1 MQTNATL
8 IYAIGQIVH
17 HLQRQQPIEPQLWDM
32 LEEAIK
38 EEYPQ
43 FVPNLFSVVRP
54 TLIQYRVCLLIKAG
68 FRPMEIARAVGRS
81 KSAVSNMRHRLYQRV
96 YPKGSKR
103 ERNWDEFI
111 LNL

>member
-68 FRPMEIARAVGRS
+68 
-81 KSAVSNMRHRLYQRV
+81 
-96 YPKGSKR
+96 
-103 ERNWDEFI
+103 
-111 LNL
+111 

>member
-1 MQTNATL
+1 MQTNVTL
-8 IYAIGQIVH
+8 LYSIELVMHQ
-17 HLQRQQPIEPQLWDM
+17 LQRQQPIEPRLWDM

-54 TLIQYRVCLLIKAG
+54 TLIQYRVCLLIKAR

-81 KSAVSNMRHRLYQRV
+81 KSAVSNMRHRLYLRV

-103 ERNWDEFI
+103 VRNWDEFI

>member
-17 HLQRQQPIEPQLWDM
+17 HLQRQQPIEPQLWDV

-43 FVPNLFSVVRP
+43 FMPNLISVIRP

-81 KSAVSNMRHRLYQRV
+81 KSAVSNMRHRLYLRV

-103 ERNWDEFI
+103 VRNWDEFI

>member
-1 MQTNATL
+1 MQSNTTL
-8 IYAIGQIVH
+8 LCAIGQIVH
-17 HLQRQQPIEPQLWDM
+17 HLQRQMPIEPQLWDM

-43 FVPNLFSVVRP
+43 FMHNLFSIVRP

-81 KSAVSNMRHRLYQRV
+81 KSAVSNMRHRLYLRV